1 MQSHF
6 FSVGLVEGWRLIMAL
21 KSGLL
26 VESSW
31 ALNVL
36 NIFLYDQ
43 TSVAQFRLSQLP
55 GLLDALVEHYR
66 LVPSFSCIFCAF
78 DYIKSIFLDVI

>member
-1 MQSHF
+1 
-6 FSVGLVEGWRLIMAL
+6 MAL

-43 TSVAQFRLSQLP
+43 NSVTQFRLSHLP
-55 GLLDALVEHYR
+55 GLLDAVVDHYR
-66 LVPSFSCIFCAF
+66 YV
-78 DYIKSIFLDVI
+78 